1 MKGEDGPLPKKLDV
15 INEQTVEEYA
25 NAKIDVKGDSANKK
39 PQNPKTP
46 KPQSHRKIQNKNT

>member
-1 MKGEDGPLPKKLDV
+1 MKGEDGPLPKKLEV

-39 PQNPKTP
+39 
-46 KPQSHRKIQNKNT
+46 HE